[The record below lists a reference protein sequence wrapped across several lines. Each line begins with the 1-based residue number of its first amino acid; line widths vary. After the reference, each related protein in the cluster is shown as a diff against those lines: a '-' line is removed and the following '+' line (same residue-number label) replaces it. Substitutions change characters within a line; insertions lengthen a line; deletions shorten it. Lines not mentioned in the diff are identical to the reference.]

1 MNSIRRDINSELYE
15 TQYILNAPNFLSNN
29 NNPFLVSPFTPT
41 TNIVKKSQLSSIIIV
56 IAAIEAELSTLFD
69 FNTMTLRITNITN
82 SAGGNSVTISTTNI
96 NMDATS
102 INIDAQDTTITGNV
116 YFSNNTYFS
125 SINASTI
132 TAKNITF
139 STLTGSTINA
149 QTVNTSTLNAS
160 NITFS
165 TLTGSTINVQT
176 VNTSTLNASNITFST
191 LTGST
196 INVSTLNAST
206 INAPTITFSSL
217 TMIPGTTSSLIPAV
231 TTFNSSI
238 LINLNGVYW
247 HIPIHPV

>member
-1 MNSIRRDINSELYE
+1 MNSNRRDINSDLYE

-96 NMDATS
+96 NLDATS

-139 STLTGSTINA
+139 GTLNGSTINA
-149 QTVNTSTLNAS
+149 QTVNALNISFSTLN
-160 NITFS
+160 
-165 TLTGSTINVQT
+165 GSTI
-176 VNTSTLNASNITFST
+176 I
-191 LTGST
+191 
-196 INVSTLNAST
+196 AST

-238 LINLNGVYW
+238 LINLNGTYW

>member
-1 MNSIRRDINSELYE
+1 MNSNRRDINSELYE

-82 SAGGNSVTISTTNI
+82 SAGGNSVTISTTNL
-96 NMDATS
+96 NLDGTS

-116 YFSNNTYFS
+116 YLSNNTYFS

-132 TAKNITF
+132 TAKNISF

-149 QTVNTSTLNAS
+149 QTISAS

-165 TLTGSTINVQT
+165 TLIGSTISASAINAST
-176 VNTSTLNASNITFST
+176 INASTLNASNITFST

-196 INVSTLNAST
+196 INVSTLNAS
-206 INAPTITFSSL
+206 NITFSSL

>member
-1 MNSIRRDINSELYE
+1 MNSNRRVINSDFYE

-96 NMDATS
+96 NLDATS

-125 SINASTI
+125 SINTSTI
-132 TAKNITF
+132 TAKNITFGTLNGSTINAQTVNALNISF

-149 QTVNTSTLNAS
+149 SSINAS
-160 NITFS
+160 NITFA
-165 TLTGSTINVQT
+165 TLNGSTI
-176 VNTSTLNASNITFST
+176 I
-191 LTGST
+191 
-196 INVSTLNAST
+196 AST

-238 LINLNGVYW
+238 LINLSGTYW
-247 HIPIHPV
+247 HIPISPLI

>member
-1 MNSIRRDINSELYE
+1 MNSNRRDINSELYE

-41 TNIVKKSQLSSIIIV
+41 TNIVKKTQLSSIIIV

-96 NMDATS
+96 NLDATS

-149 QTVNTSTLNAS
+149 QTVNTS

-165 TLTGSTINVQT
+165 TLTGSTINAST
-176 VNTSTLNASNITFST
+176 INTSTLNASNITFAT
-191 LTGST
+191 LNGST
-196 INVSTLNAST
+196 INASTLNAST

>member
-1 MNSIRRDINSELYE
+1 MNSNRRDINSELYE

-41 TNIVKKSQLSSIIIV
+41 TNIVKKTQLSSIIIV

-96 NMDATS
+96 NLDATS

-149 QTVNTSTLNAS
+149 QTVNTS

-165 TLTGSTINVQT
+165 TLTGSTINAST
-176 VNTSTLNASNITFST
+176 IHTSTLNASNITFAT
-191 LTGST
+191 LNGST
-196 INVSTLNAST
+196 INASTLNAST

>member
-1 MNSIRRDINSELYE
+1 MNSNRRDINSELYE

-82 SAGGNSVTISTTNI
+82 SAGGNSVTISTTNL
-96 NMDATS
+96 NLDGTT

-132 TAKNITF
+132 TAKNISF

-149 QTVNTSTLNAS
+149 QTINAS

-165 TLTGSTINVQT
+165 TLTGSTISALTLNA
-176 VNTSTLNASNITFST
+176 STINASNITFST

-196 INVSTLNAST
+196 IAAPIINTST
-206 INAPTITFSSL
+206 ISFSSL
-217 TMIPGTTSSLIPAV
+217 SMNPTTISSFLPA

-238 LINLNGVYW
+238 LISLGGQYW
-247 HIPIHPV
+247 KIPISLI

>member
-1 MNSIRRDINSELYE
+1 MNSNRRDINSELYE

-82 SAGGNSVTISTTNI
+82 SAGGNSVTISTTNL
-96 NMDATS
+96 NLDGTT

-132 TAKNITF
+132 TAKNISF

-149 QTVNTSTLNAS
+149 QTINAS

-165 TLTGSTINVQT
+165 TLTGSTISALAINA
-176 VNTSTLNASNITFST
+176 STINASNITFST

-196 INVSTLNAST
+196 ISALTLNAST
-206 INAPTITFSSL
+206 INASNITFSSL

>member
-1 MNSIRRDINSELYE
+1 MNSNRRDINSELYE

-82 SAGGNSVTISTTNI
+82 SAGGNSVTISTTNL
-96 NMDATS
+96 NLDGTS

-149 QTVNTSTLNAS
+149 QTINAS

-165 TLTGSTINVQT
+165 TLTGSTISAQT
-176 VNTSTLNASNITFST
+176 INASTINASNITFST

-196 INVSTLNAST
+196 ISALTLNAS
-206 INAPTITFSSL
+206 NITFSSL
-217 TMIPGTTSSLIPAV
+217 TMNPGTTSSFNPA

-238 LINLNGVYW
+238 LIYLNGGYW
-247 HIPIHPV
+247 KIPISLI

>member
-1 MNSIRRDINSELYE
+1 MNSNRRDINSELYE

-82 SAGGNSVTISTTNI
+82 SAGGNSVTISTTNL
-96 NMDATS
+96 NLDGTT

-149 QTVNTSTLNAS
+149 QTINASNITFSTLTGSTISASTLNAS

-165 TLTGSTINVQT
+165 TLTGSTIAAPII
-176 VNTSTLNASNITFST
+176 NTSTIS
-191 LTGST
+191 
-196 INVSTLNAST
+196 
-206 INAPTITFSSL
+206 FSSL
-217 TMIPGTTSSLIPAV
+217 SMNPTTISSFLPA

-238 LINLNGVYW
+238 LISLGGQYW
-247 HIPIHPV
+247 KIPISLI

>member
-1 MNSIRRDINSELYE
+1 MNSNRRDINSELYE

-82 SAGGNSVTISTTNI
+82 SAGGNSVTISTTNL
-96 NMDATS
+96 NLDGTT
-102 INIDAQDTTITGNV
+102 INIDAQDTIITGNV

-132 TAKNITF
+132 TAKNISF

-149 QTVNTSTLNAS
+149 QTINAS

-165 TLTGSTINVQT
+165 TLTGSTISALAINA
-176 VNTSTLNASNITFST
+176 STINASNITFST

-196 INVSTLNAST
+196 ISALTLNAS
-206 INAPTITFSSL
+206 NITFSSL

>member
-1 MNSIRRDINSELYE
+1 MNSNRRDINSELYE

-82 SAGGNSVTISTTNI
+82 SAGGNSVTISTTNL
-96 NMDATS
+96 NLDGTS

-149 QTVNTSTLNAS
+149 QTINAS

-165 TLTGSTINVQT
+165 TLTGSTISA
-176 VNTSTLNASNITFST
+176 STLNASTINASNITFST

-196 INVSTLNAST
+196 ISALTLNAS
-206 INAPTITFSSL
+206 NITFSSL
-217 TMIPGTTSSLIPAV
+217 TMNPGTTSSFNPA

-238 LINLNGVYW
+238 LIYLNGGYW
-247 HIPIHPV
+247 KIPISLI